1 MGMVKISS
9 HNVSIYQSKL
19 QVSENSLD
27 ARDGDTGTGLLLNIG
42 DLVVVNNDGVSGS
55 ALAKASRRKIN
66 GETNSL
72 RERSVAIGSKDQLI
86 STTKRLTPGSL
97 HKRIIGR
104 ENDNVINSLGLD
116 FINFLDKRR
125 NVVGGAG
132 GGEGTRNRDNDNLL
146 VGKLL
151 LGVVNSRNTAG

>member
-1 MGMVKISS
+1 MVKISS

-125 NVVGGAG
+125 NVVGSTGRS
-132 GGEGTRNRDNDNLL
+132 EGTRNRNNHDFL
-146 VGKLL
+146 VRKFLS
-151 LGVVNSRNTAG
+151 GVKGYGDTTG